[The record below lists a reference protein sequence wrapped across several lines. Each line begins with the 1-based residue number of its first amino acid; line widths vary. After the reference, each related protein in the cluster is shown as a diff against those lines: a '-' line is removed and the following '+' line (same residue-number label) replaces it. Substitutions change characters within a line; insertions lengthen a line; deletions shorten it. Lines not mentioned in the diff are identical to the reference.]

1 MEYPV
6 RTDVEFRSVSKTIS
20 QLSSLSRFVQI
31 KISIPFTATGYST
44 ILLNINPFHKFC
56 RCFARI
62 SFIKLQRT
70 RNTTVFEL
78 YRQRIVVLCH
88 SNISSN
94 LKTEF
99 IWNFIRH
106 KYEST
111 IQIHFLLTTFHKPFQ
126 CKRLIFTVTTLTSE
140 FNKIHSLRS
149 QEHSATWNVWKA
161 ES

>member
-70 RNTTVFEL
+70 RNTTVLRALPSTYYCSLSFKYLLESKD
-78 YRQRIVVLCH
+78 RIYLKFYSPQIRVDYPNTF
-88 SNISSN
+88 SINNIS
-94 LKTEF
+94 
-99 IWNFIRH
+99 
-106 KYEST
+106 
-111 IQIHFLLTTFHKPFQ
+111 
-126 CKRLIFTVTTLTSE
+126 
-140 FNKIHSLRS
+140 
-149 QEHSATWNVWKA
+149 
-161 ES
+161 